1 LPIARRS
8 VFAWLA
14 AAEDSKDPAKAAALS
29 YDGSDYGPGPGEV
42 RQDPYL
48 ARAWPSFEMLQQ
60 AGFERWLS
68 LYRPLTTALLPTEA
82 AA

>member
-1 LPIARRS
+1 
-8 VFAWLA
+8 
-14 AAEDSKDPAKAAALS
+14 
-29 YDGSDYGPGPGEV
+29 
-42 RQDPYL
+42 
-48 ARAWPSFEMLQQ
+48 MLQQ